1 MGEKIMEEKKEAPFQ
16 PGEKGFAVF
25 LLILGAYFFYE
36 SIKLYQASPGA
47 SSYGAVPLFV
57 SALIIIFS
65 IAIIISD
72 WKKDSLNHGISKGEM
87 VKKTLNYIFT
97 KDVLVIFILIV
108 LYCVALYLDL
118 GFNIATPI
126 FLWCGMSYLM
136 RKNYIKNLLWTALC
150 MAFILLVFSLLFSV
164 VLP

>member
-1 MGEKIMEEKKEAPFQ
+1 MEEKKEAPFQ

-72 WKKDSLNHGISKGEM
+72 WKKDSLNHGIYKGEI
-87 VKKTLNYIFT
+87 VKKTLNYLS
-97 KDVLVIFILIV
+97 K
-108 LYCVALYLDL
+108 
-118 GFNIATPI
+118 
-126 FLWCGMSYLM
+126 
-136 RKNYIKNLLWTALC
+136 
-150 MAFILLVFSLLFSV
+150 
-164 VLP
+164 

>member
-1 MGEKIMEEKKEAPFQ
+1 MEEKKEAPFQ

-25 LLILGAYFFYE
+25 LLIVGAYFFYE
-36 SIKLYQASPGA
+36 SMKLYQASPGA

-72 WKKDSLNHGISKGEM
+72 WKKDSVNHGLTKGEAI
-87 VKKTLNYIFT
+87 KQTLQDMFPM
-97 KDVLVIFILIV
+97 DVLVIMAFIL
-108 LYCVALYLDL
+108 LYCAGLYLDL
-118 GFNIATPI
+118 GFVVVTPV
-126 FLWCGMSYLM
+126 FLWGSMTYLM
-136 RKNYIKNLLWTALC
+136 RKGLIKNLLWTALC